1 MSDSDTTSSG
11 DTQNREQITRDAG
24 RAQSLPIQVHAQYI
38 KDISFEN
45 PAAPDSL
52 RSNQSRP
59 QMDIDID
66 MNARHVPDEQTSALY
81 EVTLK
86 LRVRADRQEHTAFI
100 GEIEY
105 GATVELGDIEE
116 DQRQPMLLIE
126 VPHLIYPFARQILSQ
141 IVQQGGFPPLYL
153 APIDFRALYLQQFG
167 DGDAQAAQD
176 SSTGQTA

>member
-1 MSDSDTTSSG
+1 MSDTTP
-11 DTQNREQITRDAG
+11 NAEQDQRQISHDAG
-24 RAQSLPIQVHAQYI
+24 QAQSLPVKVHAQYI

-45 PAAPDSL
+45 PKAPESL
-52 RSNQSRP
+52 RSHREKP

-66 MNARHVPDEQTSALY
+66 MNARHIEDNEINALY

-86 LRVRADRQEHTAFI
+86 LAVRADRQEHTIFI

-105 GATVELGDIEE
+105 GATVELGDV
-116 DQRQPMLLIE
+116 DKDHHHALLLIE

-153 APIDFRALYLQQFG
+153 APIDFRALYMQQFG
-167 DGDAQAAQD
+167 DEDKQTGTAGDAQK
-176 SSTGQTA
+176 TG